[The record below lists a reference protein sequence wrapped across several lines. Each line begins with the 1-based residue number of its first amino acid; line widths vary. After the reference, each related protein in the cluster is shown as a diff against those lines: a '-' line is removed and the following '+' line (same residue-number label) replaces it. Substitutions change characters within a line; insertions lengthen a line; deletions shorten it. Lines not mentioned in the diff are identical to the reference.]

1 MATAAH
7 ANARTA
13 HGKPDSLST
22 DIEKA
27 STARPKRRPHKRSG
41 RPFLPLIKG
50 SISLPA
56 SRPFVNDSGNGKKST
71 DGPTWRATTASTHYQ
86 SIENHLLPAFGGILL
101 QKLAAEDIQNF
112 IIQQQKAGA
121 EPATISKQLSPLKT
135 ALRQAVTLKKISR
148 TPFEGVRLSKQIQA
162 EVEHLNEGEQIAYI
176 NALPDT
182 TTGRLLRFIL
192 ATGLRIGEAI
202 GLRWEDVEAK
212 QFTVRRT
219 IATVS
224 NFDRAEGETRTRQAV
239 QPTKTGAGLRV
250 IPLGPD
256 MRQLLSRQRIAQAE
270 ERLKA
275 GERWEDHG
283 YCFAS
288 AVGTPLQVRN
298 VRRVHEKV
306 LDLSGVPRVTLHGL
320 RHTFATRWLSLDNDI
335 RGLSEILG
343 HADVA
348 TTLRRYVHSDPAH
361 KAAMME
367 RMGAL
372 KKLVGVWIGVQAQK
386 WGT

>member
-1 MATAAH
+1 MNKKAA
-7 ANARTA
+7 NGDGSIR
-13 HGKPDSLST
+13 
-22 DIEKA
+22 
-27 STARPKRRPHKRSG
+27 KRSNGLWEARFIINGQRKSVYGKTQKDVAQKKREALSAADQGQYIDPSKQTVGQWLRQWAEIYG
-41 RPFLPLIKG
+41 R
-50 SISLPA
+50 
-56 SRPFVNDSGNGKKST
+56 
-71 DGPTWRATTASTHYQ
+71 PTWRDTTASTHYQ

-148 TPFEGVRLSKQIQA
+148 TPFEGVRLPKQIQA
-162 EVEHLNEGEQIAYI
+162 EVEHLNEVEQLAYVS
-176 NALPDT
+176 ALPDT

-202 GLRWEDVEAK
+202 GLRWEDVEAQ

-224 NFDRAEGETRTRQAV
+224 NFDRTEGEARTRQAV

-275 GERWEDHG
+275 GERWEDQG

-288 AVGTPLQVRN
+288 AIGTPLQVRN
-298 VRRVHEKV
+298 VRRTHNKTLE
-306 LDLSGVPRVTLHGL
+306 LSGVTRVTLHGL
-320 RHTFATRWLSLDNDI
+320 RHSFATRWLSLDNDI

-348 TTLRRYVHSDPAH
+348 TTLRRYVHSDPTH
-361 KAAMME
+361 KADMMK
-367 RMGAL
+367 RMEVL
-372 KKLVGVWIGVQAQK
+372 
-386 WGT
+386 

>member
-1 MATAAH
+1 MP
-7 ANARTA
+7 N
-13 HGKPDSLST
+13 K
-22 DIEKA
+22 KA
-27 STARPKRRPHKRSG
+27 SIGNSSPRKRPDGTWEARFTINGHRKSVYGKTQKEAAQKKREALSAADQGQYIAPSKQTVCQWLRQWEEIYG
-41 RPFLPLIKG
+41 R
-50 SISLPA
+50 
-56 SRPFVNDSGNGKKST
+56 
-71 DGPTWRATTASTHYQ
+71 PTWRATTASTHHQ
-86 SIENHLLPAFGGILL
+86 SIENHLIPVLGNFPL
-101 QKLAAEDIQNF
+101 QKLTTEPIQAF

-121 EPATISKQLSPLKT
+121 KPATIIKQPSPLKS
-135 ALRQAVTLKKISR
+135 ALHQAVILKKINSN
-148 TPFEGVRLSKQIQA
+148 PFEGVKMPRLVQA
-162 EVEHLNEGEQIAYI
+162 EVEHLNEAEQVAYVS
-176 NALPDT
+176 ALPDT

-202 GLRWEDVEAK
+202 GLRWEDVEDQ

-224 NFDRAEGETRTRQAV
+224 NFEREEGETRTRQAV

-275 GERWEDHG
+275 WECWENQG

-298 VRRVHEKV
+298 VRRTHNKTLE
-306 LDLSGVPRVTLHGL
+306 LSGVTRVTLHGL
-320 RHTFATRWLSLDNDI
+320 RHSFATRWLSLDNDI

-348 TTLRRYVHSDPAH
+348 TTLRRYVHSDPTH
-361 KAAMME
+361 KADMM
-367 RMGAL
+367 
-372 KKLVGVWIGVQAQK
+372 KLMEVL
-386 WGT
+386 

>member
-1 MATAAH
+1 M
-7 ANARTA
+7 
-13 HGKPDSLST
+13 
-22 DIEKA
+22 
-27 STARPKRRPHKRSG
+27 
-41 RPFLPLIKG
+41 
-50 SISLPA
+50 
-56 SRPFVNDSGNGKKST
+56 
-71 DGPTWRATTASTHYQ
+71 
-86 SIENHLLPAFGGILL
+86 
-101 QKLAAEDIQNF
+101 
-112 IIQQQKAGA
+112 
-121 EPATISKQLSPLKT
+121 
-135 ALRQAVTLKKISR
+135 
-148 TPFEGVRLSKQIQA
+148 
-162 EVEHLNEGEQIAYI
+162 NEGEQIAYI
-176 NALPDT
+176 KALPDT

-202 GLRWEDVEAK
+202 GLRWEDVEAQ

-224 NFDRAEGETRTRQAV
+224 NFDRAEGEARTRQAV

-250 IPLGPD
+250 IPLVPD

-275 GERWEDHG
+275 GERWEDQG

-306 LDLSGVPRVTLHGL
+306 LDLSGVPCVTLHGL

-367 RMGAL
+367 RMEAL
-372 KKLVGVWIGVQAQK
+372 
-386 WGT
+386 